1 MGDSV
6 DKGKDRL
13 LGIDPGS
20 GAWVDEQRVIDG
32 VYHAQT
38 VWGLLPV
45 RHIDHPVV
53 EDIERLLLSTAD
65 FEAARHA
72 LDHILS
78 MPPTT
83 AESPEELVADVLFQ
97 GAVIAYCRAF
107 FGNPKAGLQTSDL
120 YGTSKWLLGL
130 HDHIWGLRSKHYAH
144 DVNGFRDAGVGL
156 CISPDGSQFKV
167 SSQIY
172 KMTPPPEFLRD
183 FLKLL
188 DHALAY
194 CKGLTSALNEILH
207 QYVDS
212 LGPEASKAL
221 PFLSLVHP
229 GTDQIN
235 TDRRGK
241 GRKPFQ
247 KA

>member
-1 MGDSV
+1 M
-6 DKGKDRL
+6 DKDNGRS

-20 GAWVDEQRVIDG
+20 GGWVDGQRVIDG

-38 VWGLLPV
+38 IWGLLPV
-45 RHIDHPVV
+45 RQIDHPVV
-53 EDIERLLLSTAD
+53 EDLERLLLSTAD

-72 LDHILS
+72 LNHILL
-78 MPPTT
+78 MPGTT
-83 AESPEELVADVLFQ
+83 AESPEEIVADVLFQ
-97 GAVIAYCRAF
+97 GAVISYCRAF
-107 FGNPKAGLQTSDL
+107 FGNPKTGLQTSDL

-130 HDHIWGLRSKHYAH
+130 HDHVWALRSKHYAH

-156 CISPDGSQFKV
+156 CISPNGSQFKV
-167 SSQIY
+167 ASQIY

-188 DHALAY
+188 DHAEAY
-194 CKGLTSALNEILH
+194 CKGLTSALSEMLH
-207 QYVDS
+207 QYVDG
-212 LGPEASKAL
+212 LGPAASRDL
-221 PFLSLVHP
+221 TYLTLVHP
-229 GTDQIN
+229 GIDQIN

>member
-1 MGDSV
+1 MGKD
-6 DKGKDRL
+6 KDRL

-20 GAWVDEQRVIDG
+20 GGWVDEQRVIDG
-32 VYHAQT
+32 VYHAPT
-38 VWGLLPV
+38 KWGLLPV

-53 EDIERLLLSTAD
+53 EHLERLLLSTAD

-83 AESPEELVADVLFQ
+83 ADSPEELVADVLFQ
-97 GAVIAYCRAF
+97 GAVISYCRAF
-107 FGNPKAGLQTSDL
+107 FGNPKAGLQTSNL
-120 YGTSKWLLGL
+120 YGTSEWLLGL
-130 HDHIWGLRSKHYAH
+130 HDQIWGLRSKHYAH
-144 DVNGFRDAGVGL
+144 DVNGFRDAGIGL
-156 CISPDGSQFKV
+156 CISPDGSQFTV

-188 DHALAY
+188 DHAQAY
-194 CKGLTSALNEILH
+194 SKGLTNALNEILH

-212 LGPEASKAL
+212 LGPDASKAL
-221 PFLSLVHP
+221 PYLNLVRP
-229 GTDQIN
+229 DTDQIN
-235 TDRRGK
+235 TDRRGR